1 MSNVELFLFVVKLNP
16 TVKIM
21 ISQVLLAYGYKN
33 LTFLLLNLTEEVNQ
47 CGFVH
52 VTDTALK
59 VIVSRINNSRN
70 KS

>member
-1 MSNVELFLFVVKLNP
+1 
-16 TVKIM
+16 M

-33 LTFLLLNLTEEVNQ
+33 LTFFLLNLTEELNQ
-47 CGFVH
+47 CGFTH

-59 VIVSRINNSRN
+59 FVVSRINNSRN

>member
-1 MSNVELFLFVVKLNP
+1 
-16 TVKIM
+16 M

-33 LTFLLLNLTEEVNQ
+33 LTFLSLNLTEEVNQ